1 MPRTRSLLLWKWK
14 RIFPLVLIA
23 IAPFGCAHSR
33 EVLESNRTN
42 ASGTVA
48 RSRPGSA
55 KTASSTKLTPP
66 TKSAIV
72 DHGAIDKDP
81 PAF

>member
-1 MPRTRSLLLWKWK
+1 MTRTQSLLLWK
-14 RIFPLVLIA
+14 RIFPLILVSL
-23 IAPFGCAHSR
+23 APIGCAHSR

-48 RSRPGSA
+48 RSRQGSA
-55 KTASSTKLTPP
+55 KTASSAKLTPP

-72 DHGAIDKDP
+72 DHGAIDNDP